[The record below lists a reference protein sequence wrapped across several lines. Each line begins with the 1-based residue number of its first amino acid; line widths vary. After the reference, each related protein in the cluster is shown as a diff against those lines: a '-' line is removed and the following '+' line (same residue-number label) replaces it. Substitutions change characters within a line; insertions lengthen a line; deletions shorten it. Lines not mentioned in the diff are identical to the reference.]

1 MCKAARATKIDA
13 CSDSQLVVSQYH
25 GEYEATHPA
34 MIKYLQAVKAEA
46 ETLEEFNLSQ
56 VPRSEN
62 NQADALS
69 KLASSASCETP
80 RSVF

>member
-1 MCKAARATKIDA
+1 MN
-13 CSDSQLVVSQYH
+13 
-25 GEYEATHPA
+25 GEYEARDEN
-34 MIKYLQAVKAEA
+34 MIRYLEMVKK
-46 ETLEEFNLSQ
+46 ETEGLDQFHLVQ

-69 KLASSASCETP
+69 KLASSATGDSP